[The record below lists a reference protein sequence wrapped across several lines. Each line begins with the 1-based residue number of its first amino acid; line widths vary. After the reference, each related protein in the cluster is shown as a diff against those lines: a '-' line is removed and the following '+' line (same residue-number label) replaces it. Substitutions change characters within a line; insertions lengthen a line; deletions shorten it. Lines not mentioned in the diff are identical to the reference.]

1 LIQKVLFLNIPAMV
15 DKVAN
20 ILLVEDD
27 YLDILTVERAFKRV
41 NANHKLYVANDGKQA
56 LAMLR
61 GEGTEKIH
69 PKPSIIMLDINLP
82 KMNGLEFLGELRKD
96 EDLRDIKVFI
106 TTTSDHENDRD
117 LSKQLGISGYIV
129 KPVNFS
135 NPTSSLDNFNLLID
149 LLNLKK

>member
-1 LIQKVLFLNIPAMV
+1 MIE
-15 DKVAN
+15 KVAN

-27 YLDILTVERAFKRV
+27 YLDILTVERAFKRI
-41 NANHKLYVANDGKQA
+41 NANHKLFVANDGQQA

-61 GEGTEKIH
+61 GEGVEKIS
-69 PKPSIIMLDINLP
+69 PRPSIIMLDINLP
-82 KMNGLEFLGELRKD
+82 KMNGLEFLNELRQD
-96 EDLRDIKVFI
+96 EELRDIKVFI

-117 LSKQLGISGYIV
+117 LSKKLGISGYIV

-135 NPTSSLDNFNLLID
+135 NPTSSIDNFNLLID

>member
-1 LIQKVLFLNIPAMV
+1 MIE
-15 DKVAN
+15 KVAN

-27 YLDILTVERAFKRV
+27 YVDILTVERAFKKV
-41 NANHKLYVANDGKQA
+41 NANHKLYIANDGKQA

-61 GEGTEKIH
+61 GEGTEKIN
-69 PKPSIIMLDINLP
+69 PRPSIIMLDINLP
-82 KMNGLEFLGELRKD
+82 KMNGLEFLSELRKD
-96 EDLRDIKVFI
+96 EELRDIKVFI

-117 LSKQLGISGYIV
+117 LSKQLGVSGYIV

-135 NPTSSLDNFNLLID
+135 NPTSSFDNFNLLID

>member
-1 LIQKVLFLNIPAMV
+1 
-15 DKVAN
+15 
-20 ILLVEDD
+20 
-27 YLDILTVERAFKRV
+27 
-41 NANHKLYVANDGKQA
+41 
-56 LAMLR
+56 
-61 GEGTEKIH
+61 
-69 PKPSIIMLDINLP
+69 MLDINLP

>member
-1 LIQKVLFLNIPAMV
+1 MIE
-15 DKVAN
+15 KVAN

-27 YLDILTVERAFKRV
+27 YLDILTVERALKRI
-41 NANHKLYVANDGKQA
+41 NANHKLFVANDGKQA

-61 GEGTEKIH
+61 GEGVEKIS

-82 KMNGLEFLGELRKD
+82 KMNGLEFLNELRQD
-96 EDLRDIKVFI
+96 EELKHIKVFI

-117 LSKQLGISGYIV
+117 LSKKLGISGYIV

-135 NPTSSLDNFNLLID
+135 NPTSSIDNFNLLID

>member
-1 LIQKVLFLNIPAMV
+1 MIE
-15 DKVAN
+15 KVAN

-27 YLDILTVERAFKRV
+27 YVDILTVERAFKKV
-41 NANHKLYVANDGKQA
+41 NANHKLYIANDGRQA

-61 GEGTEKIH
+61 GEGTEKIN
-69 PKPSIIMLDINLP
+69 PRPSIIMLDINLP
-82 KMNGLEFLGELRKD
+82 KMNGLEFLSELRKD
-96 EDLRDIKVFI
+96 EELRDIKVFI

-117 LSKQLGISGYIV
+117 LSKQLGVSGYIV

-135 NPTSSLDNFNLLID
+135 NPTSSFDNFNLLID

>member
-1 LIQKVLFLNIPAMV
+1 MIE
-15 DKVAN
+15 KVAN

-27 YLDILTVERAFKRV
+27 YLDILTAERAFKRI
-41 NANHKLYVANDGKQA
+41 NANHKLFVANDGKQA

-61 GEGTEKIH
+61 GEGVEKIS

-82 KMNGLEFLGELRKD
+82 KMNGLEFLSELRQD
-96 EDLRDIKVFI
+96 EELKDIKVFI
-106 TTTSDHENDRD
+106 TTTSDHESDRD
-117 LSKQLGISGYIV
+117 LSRKLGISGYIV

-135 NPTSSLDNFNLLID
+135 NPTSSIDNFNLLID

>member
-1 LIQKVLFLNIPAMV
+1 MV

-41 NANHKLYVANDGKQA
+41 NANHKLFVANDGKQA

-61 GEGTEKIH
+61 GEGTEKIT

-82 KMNGLEFLGELRKD
+82 KMNGLEFLSELRKD
-96 EDLRDIKVFI
+96 EELKDIKVFI
-106 TTTSDHENDRD
+106 TTTSDHETDRD
-117 LSKQLGISGYIV
+117 LSKSLGISGYIV

-135 NPTSSLDNFNLLID
+135 NPTSSIDNFNLLID

>member
-1 LIQKVLFLNIPAMV
+1 MRNAFNSICMIE
-15 DKVAN
+15 KVAN

-27 YLDILTVERAFKRV
+27 YLDILTVERAFKRI
-41 NANHKLYVANDGKQA
+41 NANHKLFVANDGKQA

-61 GEGTEKIH
+61 GEGAEKIA

-82 KMNGLEFLGELRKD
+82 KMNGLEFLSELRQDD
-96 EDLRDIKVFI
+96 ELRDIKVFI

-135 NPTSSLDNFNLLID
+135 NPTSSIDNFNLLID